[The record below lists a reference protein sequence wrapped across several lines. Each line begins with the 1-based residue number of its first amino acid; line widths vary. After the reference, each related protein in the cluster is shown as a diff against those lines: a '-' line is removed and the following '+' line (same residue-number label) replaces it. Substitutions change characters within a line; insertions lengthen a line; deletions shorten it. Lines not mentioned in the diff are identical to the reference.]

1 MVSDVAH
8 ELRNPLANVR
18 GYLEG
23 AQDSVVGMDETLIE
37 SLLEETMLLQ
47 HLIDD
52 LQDLALADSG
62 RLRTHPEPTDASVL
76 AEHVVAAHRHVADDA
91 GVTLEL
97 SGTASVPVI
106 VDQVRIRQVLGN
118 LVANAIRYTP
128 RGGRVEVVVRPDPER
143 STLVIEVN
151 DTGQGIRDDD
161 LPHLFDRFYRA
172 DASRARATGG
182 SGLGLSIAR
191 HLVEAHG
198 GSISVTSEVG
208 TGSRF
213 TIELPMVQPLV
224 ANPVL
229 SAG

>member
-1 MVSDVAH
+1 MSSTGFHRARRRDS
-8 ELRNPLANVR
+8 
-18 GYLEG
+18 EG
-23 AQDSVVGMDETLIE
+23 DENAARCPQQTA
-37 SLLEETMLLQ
+37 EE
-47 HLIDD
+47 
-52 LQDLALADSG
+52 
-62 RLRTHPEPTDASVL
+62 
-76 AEHVVAAHRHVADDA
+76 ADDA
-91 GVTLEL
+91 ALDQEL
-97 SGTASVPVI
+97 GADAAASRTECSS
-106 VDQVRIRQVLGN
+106 QTVRIRQVLGN

-151 DTGQGIRDDD
+151 DTGHGISDDD

-208 TGSRF
+208 TGSQF

-224 ANPVL
+224 ANPV
-229 SAG
+229 